1 MTNKGMIDI
10 SKKNVTERTATAI
23 GTVELSPEAFEILKS
38 GKSIKGDVLGTS
50 KITAIGA
57 IKSTPTLIPMC
68 HPIAIESISI
78 DFKLDDAAKTAITN
92 VTVKAT
98 AKTGVEMEALA
109 GASAACLNI
118 YDMLKY
124 TGKEMI
130 ISQVKLLEKTGGKS
144 GEYKRKD

>member
-1 MTNKGMIDI
+1 MANKGMIDI
-10 SKKNVTERTATAI
+10 SEKNVTERTATATGI
-23 GTVELSPEAFEILKS
+23 VELSSEAFEILKA
-38 GKSIKGDVLGTS
+38 GKSIKGDVLNTA
-50 KITAIGA
+50 KIAAIGA

-68 HPIAIESISI
+68 HPIAIESISV
-78 DFKLDDAAKTAITN
+78 DFKLDDAAKTTIVN

-98 AKTGVEMEALA
+98 AKTGVEMEALT

-144 GEYKRKD
+144 GDYKRKY